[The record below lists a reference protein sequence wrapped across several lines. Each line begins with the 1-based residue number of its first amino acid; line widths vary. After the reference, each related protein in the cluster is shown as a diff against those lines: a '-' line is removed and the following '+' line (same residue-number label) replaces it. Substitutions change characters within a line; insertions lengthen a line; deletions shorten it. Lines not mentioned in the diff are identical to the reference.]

1 MLWRGAIMTATAIST
16 WPAVTQFTIVA
27 PAGNAPLDSRLVS
40 LAKPDTTPYVPSGSA
55 RAFLFSADGTQIADL
70 GEPAGSASQS
80 QVTVRGA
87 HAGDRLCVFDQAAT
101 SLGCASLTV
110 NIQPLPIAPRPDWQ
124 PDVIVTPVT
133 SRTLTIEVLRDGVG
147 QPLPR

>member
-1 MLWRGAIMTATAIST
+1 MLWRGAIMTATATST

-147 QPLPR
+147 QPLPS